1 MQLLYIFY
9 IVVVMNCRVVLIC
22 GQEQREEN
30 GAVTGNGEATVSGK
44 LDGDFPITSTITS
57 DAEESTLVPTEIL
70 DAANNSLANSTGNND
85 FDEYEEESNASMT
98 PLTPSSPDEDVTEE
112 PPSGQ
117 PPDDSIAERGFMVED
132 FCLCDLKVSICD
144 INCCCDG
151 DCDAEDKKIF
161 SHCQERPQPVLDS
174 RYCFQ
179 EHIIFSNHTE
189 YSVSFTHPG
198 VFCIAT
204 DNFMLRTTYTSVKG
218 ATTIDEFQSL
228 QREKRRSYSWAPQEK
243 ASSISLEPY
252 IDGTNIWAL
261 DRNGTSFPVG
271 IPSSV
276 VGSECETTTPVLF
289 LHDATSKCIRVFQT
303 LVLDCVANSYLDAH
317 SYLAFSFIADPS
329 RLFQNASKE
338 ATTESD
344 ASVSATTAETTSNES
359 TDVTATTPVY
369 ESTLTPANMTTGEPD
384 VVSKK
389 EPQRIVL
396 SSPGEIIEALS
407 NFSDLYPDDV
417 VSVSPY
423 ICHIMADGDEE
434 CSDRPVTVVPRVSYK
449 NGTCSNAIISIK
461 YIFQHNGSQGILYV
475 KAKVYLANLTEAQR
489 QVIQGFEVKFEW
501 LSSDKQETLLERSGR
516 PGYVQGKPLLMGKL
530 IENRTEE
537 DVLKEAIQLSTDPN
551 HWLKILA
558 PGKEGRCDSSSQV
571 TFGIDVGGGCLL
583 EVSQRDF
590 DRDCS
595 VLQEK
600 ILSKLLGPI
609 PLNDALLRIASFG
622 DSSINNPADW
632 VPILMTEEVQCG
644 TLSQLYGT
652 GQFFSLV
659 TSLHVEIAFS
669 LQGSLANPQAKVVGV
684 NIRYGEPLEVYP
696 PCMHNACYS
705 RSVSLTGYV
714 ELKASVSFVDVTL
727 PPLPAYSQPPA
738 LDVKLPYDF
747 FYPFLPSASAV
758 RSLNNVAFILS
769 SVLYLVM
776 NKAF

>member
-1 MQLLYIFY
+1 MQLLCIVY
-9 IVVVMNCRVVLIC
+9 IVAVMNCRVAVIC
-22 GQEQREEN
+22 GQEQGEEN
-30 GAVTGNGEATVSGK
+30 GAVTGNGEATLSGK
-44 LDGDFPITSTITS
+44 WGDDFPATSPITS
-57 DAEESTLVPTEIL
+57 DAGESTQVPTEIV
-70 DAANNSLANSTGNND
+70 DAANNTLANSTGNND
-85 FDEYEEESNASMT
+85 SDEYEEESNASVT
-98 PLTPSSPDEDVTEE
+98 PPMPSPDEDVTEE

-117 PPDDSIAERGFMVED
+117 TPDNSIAERGFMVED

-144 INCCCDG
+144 INCCCDE
-151 DCDAEDKKIF
+151 DCDAEDKKVF

-204 DNFMLRTTYTSVKG
+204 DNLKLRTTYTSVKG

-228 QREKRRSYSWAPQEK
+228 KKEKRRSYSWAPQK
-243 ASSISLEPY
+243 KTSSISLEPY
-252 IDGTNIWAL
+252 RDGTNIWAL
-261 DRNGTSFPVG
+261 DRNGTSFPIG

-276 VGSECETTTPVLF
+276 VGSECETNTPVLF
-289 LHDATSKCIRVFQT
+289 LRDATSKCVRVFQT
-303 LVLDCVANSYLDAH
+303 LALDCVANSYLDAH

-329 RLFQNASKE
+329 RLFQNASRE

-344 ASVSATTAETTSNES
+344 AALSSTTTETTMNES
-359 TDVTATTPVY
+359 TDAPATTAIY
-369 ESTLTPANMTTGEPD
+369 ESTPMPANMTAGEHD
-384 VVSKK
+384 EVSKE

-396 SSPGEIIEALS
+396 SSPGEIVEALS

-434 CSDRPVTVVPRVSYK
+434 CLDTPLTVVPRVSYR

-461 YIFQHNGSQGILYV
+461 YTFQHNGSEGILYV
-475 KAKVYLANLTEAQR
+475 KAKIYLANLTEAQR
-489 QVIQGFEVKFEW
+489 QVTQGFEVKFEW
-501 LSSDKQETLLERSGR
+501 LSSDKRESLLERSGR

-571 TFGIDVGGGCLL
+571 TFGIDVGGSCLL
-583 EVSQRDF
+583 EVSQGDF

-600 ILSKLLGPI
+600 ILTKLLGPV
-609 PLNDALLRIASFG
+609 PLNDALLRVASFG

-669 LQGSLANPQAKVVGV
+669 LQGSLANPQAKVVGI
-684 NIRYGEPLEVYP
+684 NIRYGEPLEFYP

-705 RSVSLTGYV
+705 RSASLTGNV
-714 ELKASVSFVDVTL
+714 ELKASVSFVDVSL